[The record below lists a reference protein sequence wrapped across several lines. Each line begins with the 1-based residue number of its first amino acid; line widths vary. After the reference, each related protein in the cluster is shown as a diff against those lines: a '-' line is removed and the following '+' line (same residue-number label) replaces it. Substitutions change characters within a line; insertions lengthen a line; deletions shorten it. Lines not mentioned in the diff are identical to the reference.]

1 MYSSVYNFSKSSWEP
16 LLEPW
21 QVGLGVAKDPTSG
34 LISVDV
40 ASKKTFDITVTTA
53 SIALASKSLTF
64 LTSEQNVLDKPRGV
78 EAPYRIRN
86 YTGFEVIL
94 HSKSPS
100 SEEPLNLRLEDGA
113 EQPWSFEHWEKMRE
127 NLLTE
132 SSQNDVGI
140 QLEGSGFDPVKNVRL
155 NREGEFLY
163 SLRPKTDNVLHRLC
177 VEVSLGSD
185 NVKYVTLRSPLV
197 VENATE
203 IPVELGIYDAQ
214 QGHLLKIEKIAP
226 GDSRPAPVGAVFE
239 KRALVRPDG
248 GFGYQWSR
256 DQLWWRDLLQRP
268 TKQLV
273 CSGENGD
280 PFYFQVHAEFDRS
293 NPMTK

>member
-1 MYSSVYNFSKSSWEP
+1 
-16 LLEPW
+16 
-21 QVGLGVAKDPTSG
+21 
-34 LISVDV
+34 
-40 ASKKTFDITVTTA
+40 
-53 SIALASKSLTF
+53 
-64 LTSEQNVLDKPRGV
+64 
-78 EAPYRIRN
+78 
-86 YTGFEVIL
+86 
-94 HSKSPS
+94 
-100 SEEPLNLRLEDGA
+100 
-113 EQPWSFEHWEKMRE
+113 
-127 NLLTE
+127 
-132 SSQNDVGI
+132 
-140 QLEGSGFDPVKNVRL
+140 
-155 NREGEFLY
+155 
-163 SLRPKTDNVLHRLC
+163 
-177 VEVSLGSD
+177 
-185 NVKYVTLRSPLV
+185 

-214 QGHLLKIEKIAP
+214 QGLLLKIEKIAP